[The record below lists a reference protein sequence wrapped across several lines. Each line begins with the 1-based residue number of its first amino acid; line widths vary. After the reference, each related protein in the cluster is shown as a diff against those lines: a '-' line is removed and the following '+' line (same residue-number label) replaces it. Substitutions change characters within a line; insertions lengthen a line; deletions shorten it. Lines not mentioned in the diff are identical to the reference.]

1 MTENDSEQ
9 KLTDR
14 TFYKAEQEADFADRQ
29 GDTLQTGHP
38 AYRLAF
44 RDTEFLLRDELRPV
58 RFQLELLKP
67 EMLLEEANI
76 GSTMV
81 FYGSAR
87 IPAPEKADALA
98 AAATTEY
105 QKKVAERLA
114 AKAKYYD
121 EARKLARLASQCAVV
136 EKGMRQFVVCSGG
149 GPSIMEAANLGAFET
164 GAESL
169 GLNIVLPHEQAP
181 NPYVTPRLSFQFH
194 YFALRKMHFLLRAR
208 AVAVFPGGFGTFDE
222 FFELLTLI
230 QTGKM
235 KPIPIL
241 LYGREFWERVI
252 NFEALAEEGTINHDD
267 LKLFHWCE
275 TAEEGWAHVRTFYE
289 LEGC

>member
-1 MTENDSEQ
+1 MTEENTE
-9 KLTDR
+9 KNIAER
-14 TFYKAEQEADFADRQ
+14 RFYKAEQEASFADQ
-29 GDTLQTGHP
+29 QEGTLQTRHP

-44 RDTEFLLRDELRPV
+44 QDTDFLLRDELRPV

-76 GSTMV
+76 GSTLV

-87 IPAPEKADALA
+87 IPSPEQCEAFLALPG
-98 AAATTEY
+98 TDEE
-105 QKKVAERLA
+105 KKVAERLA
-114 AKAKYYD
+114 AKAKYYE
-121 EARKLARLASQCAVV
+121 EARELARLASQCAVV
-136 EKGMRQFVVCSGG
+136 EQGMRQFVVCSGG
-149 GPSIMEAANLGAFET
+149 GPSIMEAANRGAADV

-208 AVAVFPGGFGTFDE
+208 AVAVFPGGFGTLDE
-222 FFELLTLI
+222 FLELLTLI

-235 KPIPIL
+235 KPIPVL
-241 LYGREFWERVI
+241 LYGREFWERVV
-252 NFEALAEEGTINHDD
+252 NFEALAEEGTISPRD
-267 LKLFHWCE
+267 LDLFHWCE
-275 TAEEGWAHVRTFYE
+275 TGKEGWDKIRAFYD
-289 LEGC
+289 LDCG